1 MTGKPIT
8 TDLNASDDTPGSS
21 GILSD
26 LRAGE
31 GGGGA
36 AQTLGDLGSGS
47 KPARRVSMQT
57 LVLALV
63 LVASG
68 ASLYMMRKQGMQ
80 GGLKF
85 KTIPVATEIE
95 KPSAA
100 TSAAE
105 SRILADLAR
114 ASMPSTGEVER
125 LHKNPFLLDTP
136 APAAAAA
143 AVPVAQKLSDDRQA
157 MIREK
162 LAGVRLNGVMQG
174 PVPLARINERLMRVG
189 DLVEDIFLVAQI
201 HDRSVD
207 LIADGQTFTINMGES
222 VSGNAT
228 RKSNGRTSS
237 SPAQPR

>member
-1 MTGKPIT
+1 MSGKPIT
-8 TDLNASDDTPGSS
+8 TDLNNGDDAPTD
-21 GILSD
+21 ILTD
-26 LRAGE
+26 LRSAG

-36 AQTLGDLGSGS
+36 QNLGDLGSTA
-47 KPARRVSMQT
+47 KPSRRVSMQT

-85 KTIPVATEIE
+85 NKVTVAPEIE
-95 KPSAA
+95 KVSAA

-105 SRILADLAR
+105 VRILADLAR
-114 ASMPSTGEVER
+114 SSMPATSDAER
-125 LHKNPFLLDTP
+125 LQKNPFLLDTP
-136 APAAAAA
+136 AATPTAA
-143 AVPVAQKLSDDRQA
+143 AVPVAQKLNDDRQA

-207 LIADGQTFTINMGES
+207 LIADGQTFTINMGEG

-237 SPAQPR
+237 SPGQPR

>member
-1 MTGKPIT
+1 MSGKPIT
-8 TDLNASDDTPGSS
+8 TDLNGGDDAPGQPD
-21 GILSD
+21 ILTD
-26 LRAGE
+26 LRSA
-31 GGGGA
+31 GGGG
-36 AQTLGDLGSGS
+36 AQTLGDLGSSS
-47 KPARRVSMQT
+47 KPARRISMQT

-85 KTIPVATEIE
+85 NKVTVAPEIE
-95 KPSAA
+95 KVSAA

-105 SRILADLAR
+105 VRILADLAR
-114 ASMPSTGEVER
+114 SSMPATSDAER
-125 LHKNPFLLDTP
+125 LQKNPFLLDTP
-136 APAAAAA
+136 AAAPTAA
-143 AVPVAQKLSDDRQA
+143 AVPVAQKLNDDRQA

-207 LIADGQTFTINMGES
+207 LIADGQTFTINMGEG

-237 SPAQPR
+237 SPGQPR